1 MNKLILINKEMDMTS
16 HDLVNI
22 ARKSLRTK
30 KIGHT
35 GTLDPN
41 ATGLMVLAV
50 NNATKLVNYLQND
63 DKEYI
68 FQMEFGYTTDTLDQ
82 WGEKVQEQAVKEFSK
97 AEFEEVLKSFLGDI
111 TQTPPIY
118 SAIKVNGKKLYEYAR
133 ANEPVEIPSRQ
144 VHISE
149 IELLD
154 FEDSYKVRVACSS
167 GTYIRTLIADIAVKL
182 GNLGVMTSLVR
193 TRVGQMYLEDAI
205 SIDQL
210 KNNEL
215 KFVDPEIV
223 LEAYKKVEYPDQAD
237 IFNGRRIELDVA
249 EDLVLITINNKSMAF
264 YEREDNKT
272 FKCKRGLW

>member
-1 MNKLILINKEMDMTS
+1 MNNLILINKEKDMTS

-22 ARKSLRTK
+22 ARRSLRTRRV
-30 KIGHT
+30 GHT

-50 NNATKLVNYLQND
+50 NKATKLVNYLQND

-68 FQMEFGYTTDTLDQ
+68 FQMEFGYITDTLDI
-82 WGEKVQEQAVKEFSK
+82 WGEKVNEKPIVEFSRI
-97 AEFEEVLKSFLGDI
+97 EFEEVLQSFVGVI

-133 ANEPVEIPSRQ
+133 NNEQVEIPERQ
-144 VHISE
+144 VEIKE

-154 FEDSYKVRVACSS
+154 YEDSYKVRVVCSS
-167 GTYIRTLIADIAVKL
+167 GTYIRTLISDIALKL
-182 GNLGVMTSLVR
+182 DNFGVMNSLIR
-193 TRVGQMYLEDAI
+193 TRVGSFSLEDAI
-205 SIDQL
+205 SVDQL

-215 KFVDPEIV
+215 KFIDPEV
-223 LEAYKKVEYPDQAD
+223 ALSSYNKLEYNDKID
-237 IFNGRRIELDVA
+237 IFNGKRINLET
-249 EDLVLITINNKSMAF
+249 EHDLVLITINNKSVAF
-264 YEREDNKT
+264 YEREEGST

>member
-22 ARKSLRTK
+22 ARRSLRTK

-264 YEREDNKT
+264 YEREDNNT

>member
-1 MNKLILINKEMDMTS
+1 MNNLILINKEKDMTS

-22 ARKSLRTK
+22 ARRSLRTRRV
-30 KIGHT
+30 GHT

-50 NNATKLVNYLQND
+50 NKATKLVNYLQND

-68 FQMEFGYTTDTLDQ
+68 FQMEFGYITDTLDI
-82 WGEKVQEQAVKEFSK
+82 WGEKVNEKPIVEFSRI
-97 AEFEEVLKSFLGDI
+97 EFEEVLQSFVGVI

-133 ANEPVEIPSRQ
+133 NNEQVEIPERQ
-144 VHISE
+144 VEIKE

-154 FEDSYKVRVACSS
+154 FEDSYKVRVVCSS
-167 GTYIRTLIADIAVKL
+167 GTYIRTLISDIALKL
-182 GNLGVMTSLVR
+182 DNFGVMNSLIR
-193 TRVGQMYLEDAI
+193 TRVGSFSLEDAI
-205 SIDQL
+205 SVDQL

-215 KFVDPEIV
+215 KFIDPEV
-223 LEAYKKVEYPDQAD
+223 ALSSYNKLEYNDKID
-237 IFNGRRIELDVA
+237 IFNGKRINLET
-249 EDLVLITINNKSMAF
+249 EHDLVLITINNKSVAF
-264 YEREDNKT
+264 YEREKGST

>member
-22 ARKSLRTK
+22 ARRSLRTK

-97 AEFEEVLKSFLGDI
+97 AEFEEVLESFLGDI

>member
-1 MNKLILINKEMDMTS
+1 MNNLILINKEKDMTS

-22 ARKSLRTK
+22 ARRSLRTRRV
-30 KIGHT
+30 GHT

-50 NNATKLVNYLQND
+50 NKATKLVNYLQND

-68 FQMEFGYTTDTLDQ
+68 FQMEFGYITDTLDI
-82 WGEKVQEQAVKEFSK
+82 WGEKVDEKPIVEFSRT
-97 AEFEEVLKSFLGDI
+97 EFEEVLQSFVGII

-133 ANEPVEIPSRQ
+133 NNEQVEIPERQ
-144 VHISE
+144 VEIKE

-154 FEDSYKVRVACSS
+154 YEDSYKVRVVCSS
-167 GTYIRTLIADIAVKL
+167 GTYIRTLISDIALKL
-182 GNLGVMTSLVR
+182 DNYGVMNSLIR
-193 TRVGQMYLEDAI
+193 TRVGSFSLEDAI
-205 SIDQL
+205 SVDQL

-215 KFVDPEIV
+215 KFIDPEIALSSYNK
-223 LEAYKKVEYPDQAD
+223 LEYNDKTD
-237 IFNGRRIELDVA
+237 IFNGKRINLDT
-249 EDLVLITINNKSMAF
+249 EHDLVLITINNKSVAF
-264 YEREDNKT
+264 YEREEGST

>member
-22 ARKSLRTK
+22 ARKNLRTK

-264 YEREDNKT
+264 YEREDNNT

>member
-1 MNKLILINKEMDMTS
+1 MNNLILINKEKDMTS

-22 ARKSLRTK
+22 ARRSLRTRRV
-30 KIGHT
+30 GHT

-50 NNATKLVNYLQND
+50 NKATKLVNYLQND

-68 FQMEFGYTTDTLDQ
+68 FQMEFGYITDTLDI
-82 WGEKVQEQAVKEFSK
+82 WGEKVNEKPIVEFSRI
-97 AEFEEVLKSFLGDI
+97 EFEEVLQSFVGVI

-133 ANEPVEIPSRQ
+133 NNEQVEIPERQ
-144 VHISE
+144 VEIKE

-154 FEDSYKVRVACSS
+154 YEDSYKVRVVCSS
-167 GTYIRTLIADIAVKL
+167 GTYIRTLISDIALKL
-182 GNLGVMTSLVR
+182 DNFGVMNSLIR
-193 TRVGQMYLEDAI
+193 TRVGSFSLEDAI
-205 SIDQL
+205 SVDQL

-215 KFVDPEIV
+215 KFIDPEV
-223 LEAYKKVEYPDQAD
+223 ALSSYNKLEYNDKTD
-237 IFNGRRIELDVA
+237 IFNGKRINLET
-249 EDLVLITINNKSMAF
+249 EHDLVLITINNKSVAF
-264 YEREDNKT
+264 YEREKGNT

>member
-22 ARKSLRTK
+22 ARRSLRTK